1 MKDNIDEVL
10 EDEITEH
17 KEQESTKS
25 SKNKTKKN
33 LAKANINLDEIV
45 PVMFIKHA
53 GIYNIHDI
61 ANITR
66 AELNEYPEDSY
77 KIRKVRK

>member
-1 MKDNIDEVL
+1 MKDNIDE
-10 EDEITEH
+10 ITEPE
-17 KEQESTKS
+17 EQVLPKS
-25 SKNKTKKN
+25 SKDKTKKN
-33 LAKANINLDEIV
+33 LAKENTDPSEIV
-45 PVMFIKHA
+45 PVIFIKHA

-66 AELNEYPEDSY
+66 AELNKYPKDSY